1 MVFTENQLVTWFLL
15 LLKDCHFYAILPK
28 TRHIT
33 TIQNLKIQSRTVQ
46 NRANIQ
52 NHRFLCSR
60 NNFLFNICAMTSL
73 EYELKELLSNLY
85 EELAFDEDFKSIKS
99 EFAIFARTGNRTEN
113 LKKNFTTLSWPS
125 NRPQQ
130 SWSAFSLPPTG
141 TAAKFDLA
149 FPTNHCQHLF
159 YWTFII
165 ELTPRV
171 LEMVK

>member
-52 NHRFLCSR
+52 NHRFLCFR
-60 NNFLFNICAMTSL
+60 NNFLFKICATTTL

-99 EFAIFARTGNRTEN
+99 EFAIFARTGNRTKN
-113 LKKNFTTLSWPS
+113 LKKLYDALLTTKPTSTVVG
-125 NRPQQ
+125 RV
-130 SWSAFSLPPTG
+130 FST
-141 TAAKFDLA
+141 TDWYCSKIRSRIS
-149 FPTNHCQHLF
+149 NHCQHLF
-159 YWTFII
+159 FWTFII